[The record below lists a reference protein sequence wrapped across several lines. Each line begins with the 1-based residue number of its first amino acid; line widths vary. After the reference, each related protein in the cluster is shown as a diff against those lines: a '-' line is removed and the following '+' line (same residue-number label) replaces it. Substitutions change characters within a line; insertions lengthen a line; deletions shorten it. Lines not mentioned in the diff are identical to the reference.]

1 MESSANNME
10 FRRRNVGDCTSCP
23 FSEPGKGDTSNP
35 VYQNPPS
42 KSDPDCFTKNTEALL
57 SSLNVANPGAAGDI
71 NAQGCSAL
79 ADLAEGDDIFHVLY
93 YLDKTY
99 CGLGQAHP
107 TGDDRESASTPSNR
121 APPGLLWLT

>member
-1 MESSANNME
+1 ME
-10 FRRRNVGDCTSCP
+10 FRRRNVGDCTPCP

-42 KSDPDCFTKNTEALL
+42 KFDPDCFTKNTEALL
-57 SSLNVANPGAAGDI
+57 SSLNVANPGAGGDI
-71 NAQGCSAL
+71 TAQGCSAL

-107 TGDDRESASTPSNR
+107 TGDDRESASRP
-121 APPGLLWLT
+121 